1 MSRISNIIRGLFGR
15 KPVHQQNKS
24 TASQMGRATA
34 PKSEKMIQK
43 MPVKTMR
50 KEESDME
57 TQDTQVQVTEA
68 QTMRSGEHMVHSCYD
83 NRELSWLKFN
93 TRVLEEAEDLANPF
107 CERLSH
113 RFFRAIWTNFSWFV
127 SVLCMIR
134 CWCQRTFGTIRQI

>member
-57 TQDTQVQVTEA
+57 TQGHASTGN
-68 QTMRSGEHMVHSCYD
+68 RSTD
-83 NRELSWLKFN
+83 N
-93 TRVLEEAEDLANPF
+93 EE
-107 CERLSH
+107 
-113 RFFRAIWTNFSWFV
+113 WGTYG
-127 SVLCMIR
+127 
-134 CWCQRTFGTIRQI
+134 TFML

>member
-1 MSRISNIIRGLFGR
+1 
-15 KPVHQQNKS
+15 
-24 TASQMGRATA
+24 MGRATA

-93 TRVLEEAEDLANPF
+93 TFRIDFSEQSGRIF
-107 CERLSH
+107 HGSC
-113 RFFRAIWTNFSWFV
+113 RF
-127 SVLCMIR
+127 SV
-134 CWCQRTFGTIRQI
+134 

>member
-50 KEESDME
+50 KEESAMK

-83 NRELSWLKFN
+83 NRELSWLIFN
-93 TRVLEEAEDLANPF
+93 TRVLYE
-107 CERLSH
+107 S
-113 RFFRAIWTNFSWFV
+113 
-127 SVLCMIR
+127 
-134 CWCQRTFGTIRQI
+134 

>member
-68 QTMRSGEHMVHSCYD
+68 HTARNGGHMVHYW
-83 NRELSWLKFN
+83 RKQKIWR
-93 TRVLEEAEDLANPF
+93 TRFVSGY
-107 CERLSH
+107 RLH